1 MCRCVNAALCLCLH
15 IYVGDRFVF
24 LLFVFRYW
32 LSVGA
37 QPSNPVE
44 RLLFRAGLLPPPPT
58 VAMARKGGARDTR
71 PVDAL
76 TGRVIDQQKPP
87 NSNNSEASLTEN
99 P

>member
-1 MCRCVNAALCLCLH
+1 M
-15 IYVGDRFVF
+15 
-24 LLFVFRYW
+24 LFSSFCFRYW

-76 TGRVIDQQKPP
+76 TGRVLDQQKAP
-87 NSNNSEASLTEN
+87 NSNNNETSVTEN
-99 P
+99 ENP

>member
-1 MCRCVNAALCLCLH
+1 MWC
-15 IYVGDRFVF
+15 
-24 LLFVFRYW
+24 FRYW

-58 VAMARKGGARDTR
+58 VAMARKGGPRDMR

-76 TGRVIDQQKPP
+76 TGRVIDQQKQPP
-87 NSNNSEASLTEN
+87 NNSNNGTAVTEN